1 MVVQQSWQPCTLCVA
16 RDVELFIKITKANTN
31 LECMKTKDDIKLEIN
46 TKTILLSTMIYNYI
60 ICLYKKYSKNDKSI
74 NNAQF
79 IKSFYNDL
87 IFKILKG
94 KFNKK
99 DLIFLFSLFFVLYV
113 DSNKQNNERKAIMP
127 YRCKWHYKAVF
138 KKI

>member
-1 MVVQQSWQPCTLCVA
+1 MLFYYIKNVQTL
-16 RDVELFIKITKANTN
+16 
-31 LECMKTKDDIKLEIN
+31 
-46 TKTILLSTMIYNYI
+46 
-60 ICLYKKYSKNDKSI
+60 KSI
-74 NNAQF
+74 NNSQF

-87 IFKILKG
+87 IFKIIKG

-99 DLIFLFSLFFVLYV
+99 ELYFLFSLFFVLYNN
-113 DSNKQNNERKAIMP
+113 SNKGNNERKAIMP

>member
-1 MVVQQSWQPCTLCVA
+1 
-16 RDVELFIKITKANTN
+16 
-31 LECMKTKDDIKLEIN
+31 MKTKDDIKLEIN

-60 ICLYKKYSKNDKSI
+60 ICLYKKYSKNDKNI

-99 DLIFLFSLFFVLYV
+99 DLIFLFSLFFVLYI
-113 DSNKQNNERKAIMP
+113 DSNKQNNERKSIMP